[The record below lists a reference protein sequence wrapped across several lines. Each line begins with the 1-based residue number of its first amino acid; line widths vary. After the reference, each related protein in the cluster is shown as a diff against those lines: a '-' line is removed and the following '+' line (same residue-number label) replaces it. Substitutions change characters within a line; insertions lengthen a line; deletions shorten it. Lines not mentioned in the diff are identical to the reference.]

1 MTRGHFSV
9 KILIV
14 EDNKDIA
21 ENIADYFEPLG
32 HSLDFAADGLV
43 GLHIAQAH
51 DFDVIVLD
59 LMMPRLDGMSLCR
72 KLREDLH
79 LDTPILMLTA
89 KDQLDDKLEGF
100 KSGADDYLVKP
111 FSLKELEARL
121 LALIKRG
128 QSQNQETL
136 LSVGDLEYEPG
147 TYQASRANI
156 ALKLNPIQRKLLEFL
171 MRNSE
176 RVVTRQELEQ
186 QIWGEEP
193 PDKDILRTHV
203 YSLRNVIDKPFET
216 RLLHTVHGIG
226 YRLSST

>member
-1 MTRGHFSV
+1 M

-32 HSLDFAADGLV
+32 HILDFAPDGLV

-51 DFDVIVLD
+51 TFDVIVLD

-72 KLREDLH
+72 KLRDDLH

-128 QSQNQETL
+128 QTQNQETL
-136 LSVGDLEYEPG
+136 LSVADLEYEPG
-147 TYQASRANI
+147 TYQASRATV

-216 RLLHTVHGIG
+216 KLLHTVHGIG
-226 YRLSST
+226 YRLSSA